1 MKLHRFFGYMLLAGV
16 LALFAASCGS
26 DDDDDPEPAPTT
38 AAPAP
43 TTADPAPTTAAPEPA
58 ARLRIAIVSP
68 SASNDLAFSQ
78 SISDGVEALGAERD
92 IDVAI
97 TDGTFIV

>member
-1 MKLHRFFGYMLLAGV
+1 MKLHKFFSFVLIAGA

-26 DDDDDPEPAPTT
+26 DDDDDPVATEAPAPTA

-43 TTADPAPTTAAPEPA
+43 TEAPAPP
-58 ARLRIAIVSP
+58 LRIAIVSP

-78 SISDGVEALGAERD
+78 SISDGVNALGDDRN

-97 TDGTFIV
+97 TCLLYTSPSPRD